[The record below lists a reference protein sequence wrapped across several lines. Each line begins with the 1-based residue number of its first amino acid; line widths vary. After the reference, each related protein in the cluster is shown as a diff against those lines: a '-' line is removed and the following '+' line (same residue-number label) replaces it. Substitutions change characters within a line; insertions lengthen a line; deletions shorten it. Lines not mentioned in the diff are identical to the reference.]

1 MNHLNE
7 LIVPARV
14 LANAKADSRKRA
26 LEVLSELLSK
36 DQPDLSQA
44 EVMQGLVSRERLGS
58 TAIGGGIAVP
68 HGRAAGITQVIGALI
83 RLNDPVNYGA
93 EDGVPVDLMF
103 AILVP
108 LECTE
113 AHAQFVSQVTL
124 RLSDPDVCRHLRE
137 AKTSKALY
145 ACFADDEACARELRV
160 GLHA

>member
-1 MNHLNE
+1 MNFNQ

-68 HGRAAGITQVIGALI
+68 HGRAAGIIQVIGALI
-83 RLNDPVNYGA
+83 RLNEPVDYGA
-93 EDGVPVDLMF
+93 EDNVPVDLMF

-113 AHAQFVSQVTL
+113 AHAQLVSQVTL
-124 RLSDPDVCRHLRE
+124 RLSDPEVRRHLRE

-145 ACFADDEACARELRV
+145 ACFADDNENVLYPQVSLR
-160 GLHA
+160 A